1 MMYNLCVFDMDGTF
15 VNSIGDISDA
25 MNRSLMRMG
34 YATYGENEYRR
45 MVGDGMRVLC
55 ERALPINDENELER
69 LISLYKEDYL
79 NNCCVKTVPYDGMV
93 DLVCKLKAKGIRTVI
108 LSNKPHGQVQEIAS
122 KLFEKDL
129 FDEVIGQTDAFPPKP
144 EPSSLFHIMKK
155 YNVLPQ
161 NTVYIG
167 DSDVDVIFG
176 KKAGVRTVGVEW
188 GFRGREELINAGA
201 DVVVKNA
208 EELKK
213 FLIGSR

>member
-1 MMYNLCVFDMDGTF
+1 MYNLCVFDMDGTF

-25 MNRSLMRMG
+25 MNRSLIRLG
-34 YATYGENEYRR
+34 YAPYEESKYQR

-55 ERALPINDENELER
+55 KRALPNNDERELEK

-79 NNCCVKTVPYDGMV
+79 NNCCVKTLPYEGMV
-93 DLVCKLKAKGIRTVI
+93 DLVSEIKTKGIKAAI
-108 LSNKPHGQVQEIAS
+108 LSNKPHAQVQEIVS

-129 FDEVIGQTDAFPPKP
+129 FDEVIGQSEAFPPKP
-144 EPSSLFHIMKK
+144 EPSSLFYIMKK
-155 YNVLPQ
+155 YDVLPQ
-161 NTVYIG
+161 NTVYVG
-167 DSDVDVIFG
+167 DSDVDVFLG

-208 EELKK
+208 GELKEV
-213 FLIGSR
+213 LISG